1 MGYPLRPSQRARA
14 KHWDFDGEG
23 NARAR
28 SSEEGGSS
36 TTADSGSA
44 DSSTSGDTGQ
54 WIADKSARATTVIG
68 RGLEHVPAALEWASG
83 PGFRLMI
90 LASVLLIAF
99 LLLGQQEFIV
109 VRILGW
115 EIVGAGPQS
124 SCREL
129 RNCAQV
135 RDERL
140 LRAEQ
145 VT

>member
-1 MGYPLRPSQRARA
+1 
-14 KHWDFDGEG
+14 
-23 NARAR
+23 
-28 SSEEGGSS
+28 
-36 TTADSGSA
+36 
-44 DSSTSGDTGQ
+44 
-54 WIADKSARATTVIG
+54 
-68 RGLEHVPAALEWASG
+68 
-83 PGFRLMI
+83 MI